1 MKRKVLRTK
10 LALFLGA
17 GFALSMTT
25 SARADIHNHCSNATA
40 GGKWAFTSTGSL
52 ILPTGPVQVAAVATF
67 TQDATGNLIGS
78 QTRSLNGDV
87 ADETFTGKATV
98 NSDCTATYVVDVFL
112 SGVLARTTTVHV
124 VFDDNARSARGIFT
138 SLVLPNGASLPTV
151 LTLDA
156 RRLFPKE
163 QD

>member
-1 MKRKVLRTK
+1 MKLKIVPRALTIAFVTTMVLGTV
-10 LALFLGA
+10 G
-17 GFALSMTT
+17 
-25 SARADIHNHCSNATA
+25 SARADVHKHCSNATA
-40 GGKWAFTSTGSL
+40 AGKWAFTSAGTL

-67 TQDATGNLIGS
+67 AEDVAGNLSGS

-98 NSDCTATYVVDVFL
+98 NSDCTSTYIVDVFL
-112 SGVLARTTTVHV
+112 SGVLVRTTTVHV
-124 VFDDNARSARGIFT
+124 VFDDNSRSARGIFT

-163 QD
+163 EH